1 MMSRGALLFGDGHLD
16 GRTLWTGD
24 KAEKLTS
31 GVARKER
38 NFLCGLGPPAPNSK
52 LFLPTHS
59 DGRRSGRVHIVDT
72 GINYNHEE
80 FESRAI
86 YAGYDAVDAYHL
98 NQSRS
103 DQRRGLDCYGH
114 GTHVASLCGGKT
126 CDGRAPWSVILDALD
141 FVARTVP
148 QRGRRAIVSMSLGG
162 GYFQTINDAV
172 KKLYSL
178 GIPVIVAAG
187 NERSD
192 ACAYSPASSPYAVTV
207 GGLRSGDGLYVD
219 TSYGSCV
226 TILSPGQDILAA
238 DYTCNN
244 CSKFLSGT
252 SMATPI
258 VSGVAAMLL
267 QREPSLTPADL
278 KAKLV
283 ATATI
288 GAIDFSGIPVQ
299 YRNVTPNKLVYT
311 PGACGGVLN
320 ALGKGNIASPNSP
333 DPYPGNISCM
343 WTITGISTGQVQLN
357 VTFVSLEAP
366 SDTLKVC
373 SQPSCSGSGLL
384 ATLTG
389 DLGTTSNFYI
399 APSNGSSLWMSL
411 QINSANSGNRQGLK
425 ASFIT
430 NIMQP
435 FFRLRLVGGY
445 TPNGGRVEV
454 LYNDVWSTVCGDSWD
469 INDATVVCRQLG
481 YNGAA
486 RSFTNGEFGQGTG
499 PIWMNNVAC
508 NGSESSLDQCP
519 FSGWGTYNCW
529 HYQDAGVMCQD
540 SVQQVAPLRLVGG
553 STPNSGR
560 VEVRYYGVW
569 GTVCGDS
576 WDINDATVVCRQ
588 LGFNGTARSFIN
600 AVFGQGTGPIWMNN
614 VACNGSESSLD
625 QCPFSGWGIYNCG
638 HYQDAAVVCQ
648 DSVKKVFPVRLVG
661 GYTPNNGRV
670 EVQYYGVWGTVCG
683 DSWDIKD
690 ATVVCR
696 QLEYNGTARSFT
708 NAVFGQGTGPIWMNN
723 VACNGSESSLDQC
736 PFSGWGTYNC
746 GHYQDAGVMCQD
758 SVQQVA
764 PLRLVGGST
773 PNSGRVEVRYY
784 GVWGTVCG
792 DSWDINDATVVCRQL
807 GYNGTARSFIN
818 AVFGQ
823 GTGPIWMNNVA
834 YNGSESSLDQCCT
847 VQILYKKLLLYV
859 WWCADSWD
867 TMEQQDLSTMQCLA
881 KALELSGWIM
891 WPVLVQSHLLTNVS
905 SVVGASTTVGIIK
918 MQESCAKIRLQTVA
932 PLRLVEGYAPNR
944 GRVEVQYYGV
954 WVTVCDDSWDIKDA
968 TSHPWT
974 NVSSVDGASTIV
986 GIMKM
991 QESCAKVVCRQ
1002 LGYNGTGR
1010 SFTNAFFGQGTGP
1023 IWMNNVACNGSESS
1037 LDQCPFSGWGTY
1049 NCGHYEDAGVVC
1061 QDFVQT
1067 VAPLRLVG
1075 SSTPNSGRVEVQYYG
1090 VWGTVCGDSWD
1101 IKDATV
1107 VCRQLGY
1114 NETGRSFTNAFF
1126 GQGTGPIWMNNVAC
1140 NGSESSLDQCPFS
1153 GWGIY
1158 NCGHYQDAG
1167 VVCQDS
1173 VQRVAPLRLVE
1184 GATPNSGR
1192 VEVQYYG
1199 VWCTVCGHSWDI
1211 NDATVVC
1218 RQLGY
1223 NGTARSFTNAIFGQG
1238 TGPIW
1243 MNNVGCTGSESSL
1256 DQCPFSGWGINNCAH
1271 IEDAGVVCQDSEP
1284 TVAPLRLVGGS
1295 TPNSGRVEVQY
1306 YGVWGTVCDDS
1317 WDINDA
1323 TVVCRQLGYN
1333 GTARSFT
1340 NAFFGQG
1347 NGTIW
1352 MDDVTCSGSEPS
1364 LDQCPFSGWGINNC
1378 AHYEDAGVMCLAGS
1392 LGTRRRVD
1400 CIIARRLVP
1409 RLVILCIE

>member
-1 MMSRGALLFGDGHLD
+1 MA
-16 GRTLWTGD
+16 
-24 KAEKLTS
+24 S
-31 GVARKER
+31 GSHRPA
-38 NFLCGLGPPAPNSK
+38 APNSK

-126 CDGRAPWSVILDALD
+126 YGVAKGVSLVSLRALDSCDGRAPWSVILDALD

-192 ACAYSPASSPYAVTV
+192 ACAYSPASSPYAVMV
-207 GGLRSGDGLYVD
+207 GGTRSGDGLYVD

-252 SMATPI
+252 SMATLI

-373 SQPSCSGSGLL
+373 SQPSCSGSGLR

-469 INDATVVCRQLG
+469 INDATVSEEGREEGVKEME
-481 YNGAA
+481 
-486 RSFTNGEFGQGTG
+486 GE
-499 PIWMNNVAC
+499 WCA
-508 NGSESSLDQCP
+508 
-519 FSGWGTYNCW
+519 
-529 HYQDAGVMCQD
+529 
-540 SVQQVAPLRLVGG
+540 
-553 STPNSGR
+553 
-560 VEVRYYGVW
+560 
-569 GTVCGDS
+569 DS
-576 WDINDATVVCRQ
+576 WDTMEQPDH
-588 LGFNGTARSFIN
+588 S
-600 AVFGQGTGPIWMNN
+600 PM
-614 VACNGSESSLD
+614 ESL
-625 QCPFSGWGIYNCG
+625 
-638 HYQDAAVVCQ
+638 AKA
-648 DSVKKVFPVRLVG
+648 
-661 GYTPNNGRV
+661 
-670 EVQYYGVWGTVCG
+670 
-683 DSWDIKD
+683 
-690 ATVVCR
+690 
-696 QLEYNGTARSFT
+696 
-708 NAVFGQGTGPIWMNN
+708 TGPIWMNN

-834 YNGSESSLDQCCT
+834 CNGSESSLDQCPFR
-847 VQILYKKLLLYV
+847 
-859 WWCADSWD
+859 D
-867 TMEQQDLSTMQCLA
+867 
-881 KALELSGWIM
+881 
-891 WPVLVQSHLLTNVS
+891 
-905 SVVGASTTVGIIK
+905 GAFTTVGIIK
-918 MQESCAKIRLQTVA
+918 MQQWCAKVVCRQLEYNGTARSFTNAVFGQGTGPIWMNNVACNGSESSLDQCPFSGWSTYNCGHYQDAGVMCQDFVQQVAPLRLVGGSTPNSGRVEVRYYGVWGTVCGDSWDINDATVVCRQLGYNGTARSFINAVFGQGTGPIWMNNVAYSVQKVAPVRLVGGYTPNSGRVEVQYYGVWGTVCGDSWDINDATVVCRQLGYNGTARSFNNAVFGQGTRIIWMDYVACSGSESSLDQCFFSGWGINNCRHYQDAGVMCQDSVQTVA

-954 WVTVCDDSWDIKDA
+954 WGTVCDDSWDIKDA
-968 TSHPWT
+968 TSSLDQCLFSGWGIHNCGHNEDAGVMCQDSVQSVAPLRLVGGSTLNSGRVEVQYYGVWGT
-974 NVSSVDGASTIV
+974 VCGHYWDINDANVSEEGR
-986 GIMKM
+986 
-991 QESCAKVVCRQ
+991 VVCRQ

-1037 LDQCPFSGWGTY
+1037 LDQCPFSGWGIN

-1061 QDFVQT
+1061 QESNLPPET
-1067 VAPLRLVG
+1067 A
-1075 SSTPNSGRVEVQYYG
+1075 VEV
-1090 VWGTVCGDSWD
+1090 S
-1101 IKDATV
+1101 
-1107 VCRQLGY
+1107 
-1114 NETGRSFTNAFF
+1114 N
-1126 GQGTGPIWMNNVAC
+1126 
-1140 NGSESSLDQCPFS
+1140 
-1153 GWGIY
+1153 
-1158 NCGHYQDAG
+1158 
-1167 VVCQDS
+1167 
-1173 VQRVAPLRLVE
+1173 
-1184 GATPNSGR
+1184 
-1192 VEVQYYG
+1192 
-1199 VWCTVCGHSWDI
+1199 
-1211 NDATVVC
+1211 
-1218 RQLGY
+1218 
-1223 NGTARSFTNAIFGQG
+1223 
-1238 TGPIW
+1238 
-1243 MNNVGCTGSESSL
+1243 
-1256 DQCPFSGWGINNCAH
+1256 
-1271 IEDAGVVCQDSEP
+1271 
-1284 TVAPLRLVGGS
+1284 
-1295 TPNSGRVEVQY
+1295 
-1306 YGVWGTVCDDS
+1306 
-1317 WDINDA
+1317 
-1323 TVVCRQLGYN
+1323 
-1333 GTARSFT
+1333 
-1340 NAFFGQG
+1340 
-1347 NGTIW
+1347 
-1352 MDDVTCSGSEPS
+1352 
-1364 LDQCPFSGWGINNC
+1364 
-1378 AHYEDAGVMCLAGS
+1378 GVM
-1392 LGTRRRVD
+1392 
-1400 CIIARRLVP
+1400 IAEMISP
-1409 RLVILCIE
+1409 NAW